1 MIAITE
7 AEAEVV
13 EAEVIEVEAEVEVM
27 RAEAE
32 VEGVKAIDI
41 TVTIDAV
48 NMIIEE
54 AIVVGRTDIAIAIVV
69 VITEDINIH
78 CLL

>member
-13 EAEVIEVEAEVEVM
+13 EAIEVEVEVEVM

-41 TVTIDAV
+41 TVMIDAV

-69 VITEDINIH
+69 VIIEDINIH